1 MWAFYR
7 RFQVVFLGTINMVVD
22 CNMILV
28 AVDVYILGADVH
40 SGAAYADFFVVILW
54 KPYHLIDESRR
65 IQF

>member
-1 MWAFYR
+1 
-7 RFQVVFLGTINMVVD
+7 MVVD

-28 AVDVYILGADVH
+28 AVDVYIFGADVH